1 MQNIEDYL
9 PPFQQT
15 HLTATHMPIVAGHAT
30 AATVTTTGTLTA
42 AQVATGYIIS
52 GATGTA
58 AMTLTLPTG
67 TLLGANLGAAR
78 GDALDL
84 FVDNTGGLATITVA
98 VGTNGILSSAANSAG
113 TTGVPVFGYLTVA
126 TGATG
131 IGRFTLTFASS
142 TAYVFSRTA

>member
-78 GDALDL
+78 GDAFDL

-98 VGTNGILSSAANSAG
+98 VSTNAVLSTAANTASAAG
-113 TTGVPVFGYLTVA
+113 VFGLLTVA

-142 TAYVFSRTA
+142 TAYVFSRTF